1 MNGIDKQHIDSLRH
15 QRARAR
21 RAIAAAAWQIA
32 DQDRDRFIE
41 AQKMILRGLDIELNR
56 LGYRPP
62 PVIYLDAPPPRQP
75 AREPVL
81 KHLDVG
87 LTIRSLDSDQR
98 RLEGLAT
105 TPETDL
111 LGDRVNP
118 RGAKYSLPVPLL
130 LFHDHSSPVGEV
142 VAARPTD
149 DGIEIT
155 AQIAR
160 LSNDGEVKRM
170 CDRAWDLVRS
180 KLIKGL
186 SIGFKAIEREV
197 LPDGGYYFKSWQWL
211 ELSLVTV
218 AAQPQAK
225 ITATRVA

>member
-1 MNGIDKQHIDSLRH
+1 M
-15 QRARAR
+15 ATAR
-21 RAIAAAAWQIA
+21 RRDPAGCAAAAPA
-32 DQDRDRFIE
+32 VEGARGE
-41 AQKMILRGLDIELNR
+41 AFN
-56 LGYRPP
+56 
-62 PVIYLDAPPPRQP
+62 
-75 AREPVL
+75 
-81 KHLDVG
+81 VG
-87 LTIRSLDSDQR
+87 LTIRSLDSEQR
-98 RLEGLAT
+98 VLQGLAT

-118 RGAKYSLPVPLL
+118 RGAKYQLPLPLL
-130 LFHDHSSPVGEV
+130 LFHDHQSPVGEV
-142 VAARPTD
+142 VAARSTD

-218 AAQPQAK
+218 AAQPQARSPGRGPPECS
-225 ITATRVA
+225 T